1 MSQQREK
8 MKRDKF
14 LKGVF
19 GASILGVIQASS
31 KSTAHEI
38 KEAPVK
44 IEGFNHIPTKEEK
57 KMNTILHK
65 AETRGLANH
74 GWLVSRHTFS
84 FANYYNPERMHFGV
98 LRVLNDDLIAK
109 GTGFPKHPH
118 DNMEIVSIPLKGNLE
133 HKDSMGNTAIIE
145 EGNIQ
150 VMSAGTG
157 VMHSEYNESKEEDC
171 SFLQIWVIP
180 NKRNVEPR
188 YDQVSIS
195 ELIEENAF
203 SQILSPDP
211 DDQGVWIHQ
220 NAWFHI
226 GNFEEN
232 KESTYQLKDN
242 TNGVYLFMLEGEAQI
257 NDDIILNKRD
267 GLGIKDL
274 TEFKIKAYKQTK
286 VLVMEVPE
294 LI

>member
-1 MSQQREK
+1 

-14 LKGVF
+14 LKSVF
-19 GASILGVIQASS
+19 GVSLLGMLPSSS
-31 KSTAHEI
+31 KGLTKDNQDE
-38 KEAPVK
+38 KLK

-65 AETRGLANH
+65 ADTRGLANH

-133 HKDSMGNTAIIE
+133 HKDSMGNTAIIK

-157 VMHSEYNESKEEDC
+157 VMHSEYNQSKEEDC

-180 NKRNVEPR
+180 KKRNVEPR

-195 ELIEENAF
+195 ELMEENAF
-203 SQILSPDP
+203 SQILSPNA

-220 NAWFHI
+220 NAWFHM

-232 KESTYQLKDN
+232 KEGTYTLKDKS
-242 TNGVYLFMLEGEAQI
+242 NGVYLFVLEGEMKV
-257 NDDIILNKRD
+257 NDDITLEKRD
-267 GLGIKDL
+267 GLGIKDIE
-274 TEFKIKAYKQTK
+274 EFKIKTNKKTK